1 MLLCSVN
8 ILPIPTAT
16 CFSEIVLPDNKEKE
30 EMVPACPLQKRMKAW
45 IDQADVVFHKVK
57 VEKQDL
63 MDRIEVLSKEKEEI
77 KAELLKVSE
86 PLGRI

>member
-1 MLLCSVN
+1 MNLKEQLST
-8 ILPIPTAT
+8 LYQ
-16 CFSEIVLPDNKEKE
+16 ELPDNEEKE
-30 EMVPACPLQKRMKAW
+30 EMVPARPLQKRMKAC

-63 MDRIEVLSKEKEEI
+63 MDRIEVLTKEKEEI
-77 KAELLKVSE
+77 KAHLLKVSE